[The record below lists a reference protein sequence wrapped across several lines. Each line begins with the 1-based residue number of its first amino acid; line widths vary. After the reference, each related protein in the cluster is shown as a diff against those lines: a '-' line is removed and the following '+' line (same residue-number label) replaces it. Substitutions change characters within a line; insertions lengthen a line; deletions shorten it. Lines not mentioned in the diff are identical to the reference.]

1 MVHGMITGD
10 DALLGSP
17 TIADH
22 LNRKIVLPLV
32 DAFAIVAGYVIV
44 LGFLAFQPGFQVE
57 VQLDPTRVGLDFLII
72 AGLLLFFDRNGHYQE
87 RRPFWQEAG
96 EVVLAFGAAL
106 LIDAALFFFLGID
119 AASRVTVIGIWTVSG
134 LLLLVL
140 RYLAKSWLHV
150 RGLWSV
156 QAVIIGVGPNARDLA
171 MALLEDPV
179 PAYRPIAFVDPM
191 AAAKPDATLAIDPE
205 RALPVLGAGGNPYE
219 LVRRFGRM
227 HVIAALELEDFHEG
241 KQFVEQ
247 LSRAHKDVELV
258 LPLRGLPTRRSYQTR
273 YVNHDLTTIR
283 LNQQLNVRWQGMA
296 KRCFDLGGATAL
308 AVFIAPLFALLALL
322 VSLSGRPIFFAHERI
337 GRHGR
342 PFRCLKFRTMAID
355 AEARLQGILASDP
368 EAAVEWRRSRKLKN
382 DPRITAVGRW
392 LRKTSLDELPQILN
406 VLRGE
411 MSLVGPRPVTR
422 EEVEEYGTNRIYYLQ
437 ARPGITGL
445 WQVSGRNDLDFRRRV
460 HLDTWYVKNWSLLRD
475 IVILVM
481 TVRVVFARN
490 GAY

>member
-1 MVHGMITGD
+1 MISGD
-10 DALLGSP
+10 NALLGRP
-17 TIADH
+17 TVAGH
-22 LNRKIVLPLV
+22 LNRKIILPFI

-44 LGFLAFQPGFQVE
+44 LGFLAFRPDFHV
-57 VQLDPTRVGLDFLII
+57 VLQLEPARVGLDLAII
-72 AGLLLFFDRNGHYQE
+72 VGLLAFFERYGHYHE

-96 EVVLAFGAAL
+96 EVVLAFAAAL
-106 LIDAALFFFLGID
+106 LIDAALLFFMKIG
-119 AASRVTVIGIWTVSG
+119 AASRLTVVGIWTLSG
-134 LLLLVL
+134 VLLLTL
-140 RYLAKSWLHV
+140 RYLAKSWLHA

-156 QAVIIGVGPNARDLA
+156 PAVIVGVGPNARDLA

-179 PAYRPIAFVDPM
+179 PAYLPVAFVDP
-191 AAAKPDATLAIDPE
+191 AGVARPNARLAIEAE
-205 RALPVLGAGGNPYE
+205 RELPVLGAGGNPYE
-219 LVRRFGRM
+219 LVQRFGRT
-227 HVIAALELEDFHEG
+227 HVIVAMELEDFHLG
-241 KQFVEQ
+241 KQFVDQ

-258 LPLRGLPTRRSYQTR
+258 LPWRGLPTRRSYRTR

-283 LNQQLNVRWQGMA
+283 LNQQLDVRWQAVA
-296 KRCFDLGGATAL
+296 KRCFDLGGAVGL
-308 AVFIAPLFALLALL
+308 SLFVAPLFAILALL
-322 VSLSGRPIFFAHERI
+322 VGLTGRPIFFAHERI

-342 PFRCLKFRTMAID
+342 PFHCYKFRTMAVD
-355 AEARLQGILASDP
+355 AEARLEEILASDP
-368 EAAVEWRRSRKLKN
+368 AAAAEWRQSRKLKN
-382 DPRITAVGRW
+382 DPRVTRIGVW
-392 LRKTSLDELPQILN
+392 LRKTSLDELPQLLN
-406 VLRGE
+406 VLRGD

-422 EEVEEYGTNRIYYLQ
+422 EEVEEYGSSRIYYLQ

>member
-1 MVHGMITGD
+1 MISGD
-10 DALLGSP
+10 NALLGRP
-17 TIADH
+17 TVASH
-22 LNRKIVLPLV
+22 LNRKIILPLL
-32 DAFAIVAGYVIV
+32 DAFAIIAGYVIV
-44 LGFLAFQPGFQVE
+44 LGFLAFEPEFHVRL
-57 VQLDPTRVGLDFLII
+57 QLQPTRVGLDVAII
-72 AGLLLFFDRNGHYQE
+72 LGLLVFFERNGHYHE

-106 LIDAALFFFLGID
+106 LIDAALFFFLDIE
-119 AASRVTVIGIWTVSG
+119 AASRLTVVGIWTVG
-134 LLLLVL
+134 GILLLTL

-156 QAVIIGVGPNARDLA
+156 PAVIVGVGPNARDLA

-179 PAYRPIAFVDPM
+179 PAYLPVAFVDPV
-191 AAAKPDATLAIDPE
+191 AEARPNATLAVEPE
-205 RALPVLGAGGNPYE
+205 RELPVLGAGGNPYE
-219 LVRRFGRM
+219 LVQRFGRT
-227 HVIAALELEDFHEG
+227 HVIVALELEDFHLG
-241 KQFVEQ
+241 KQFVDQ

-258 LPLRGLPTRRSYQTR
+258 LPLRGLPTRRSFRTR

-283 LNQQLNVRWQGMA
+283 LNQQLDVRWQAMA
-296 KRCFDLGGATAL
+296 KRCFDLVGALLLTL
-308 AVFIAPLFALLALL
+308 FVTPLFALLALL
-322 VSLSGRPIFFAHERI
+322 VGLTGRPILFAHERI

-342 PFRCLKFRTMAID
+342 PFRCLKFRTMAVD
-355 AEARLQGILASDP
+355 AEERLREILENDP
-368 EAAVEWRRSRKLKN
+368 EAAAEWRASRKLKN
-382 DPRITAVGRW
+382 DPRVTRIGLW
-392 LRKTSLDELPQILN
+392 LRKTSLDELPQLVN
-406 VLRGE
+406 VLRGD

-422 EEVEEYGTNRIYYLQ
+422 EEVEEYGASRVYYLQ

-475 IVILVM
+475 IVILLM